1 MCRTKYF
8 HPGGVC
14 VCYIDSARIPNR
26 IFLLPSQ
33 INIPLRK
40 YEIMYQ
46 MILGFT
52 FIIENISLQR
62 FQTPTGKLAREWRSG
77 RTGRAQ
83 ES

>member
-1 MCRTKYF
+1 MYVILIVLELQIEF
-8 HPGGVC
+8 
-14 VCYIDSARIPNR
+14 
-26 IFLLPSQ
+26 FLLPSQ
-33 INIPLRK
+33 TNILLRK

-62 FQTPTGKLAREWRSG
+62 FQMPTGKLAREWRSG